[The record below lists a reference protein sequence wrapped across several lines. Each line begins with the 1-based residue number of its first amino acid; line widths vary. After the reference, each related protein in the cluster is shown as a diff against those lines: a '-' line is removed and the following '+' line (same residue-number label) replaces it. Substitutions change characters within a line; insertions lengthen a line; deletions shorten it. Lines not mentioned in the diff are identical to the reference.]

1 MLLSF
6 IDLSA
11 HRRRMQDCDKELPSV
26 SKKAVRRRR
35 IPRRRIP
42 RRRTSEEICTR
53 RL

>member
-35 IPRRRIP
+35 RRRRIP